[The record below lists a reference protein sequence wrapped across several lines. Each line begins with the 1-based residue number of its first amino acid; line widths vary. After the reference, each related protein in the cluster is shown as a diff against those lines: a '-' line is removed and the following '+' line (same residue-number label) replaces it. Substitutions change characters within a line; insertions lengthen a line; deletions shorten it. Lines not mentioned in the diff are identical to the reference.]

1 MPLDLEIIRAS
12 EFIRVGPQGQLD
24 LPASRE
30 VLKQLAQACHKRGLD
45 RALLDLR
52 QLRPAPTPTLSRD
65 DLASLVTTFGEV
77 GFSKRLR
84 VAILY
89 STDPHRRARLFAFL
103 TTLHGGQVKACN
115 DFEDA
120 LYWLSEREAEASQNE
135 PGGTKVPVH
144 FASQPRAQ
152 QRPRTPKT
160 KRAA

>member
-12 EFIRVGPQGQLD
+12 EFIRVGPQGRLD

-30 VLKQLAQACHKRGLD
+30 ILSELAQACHERGLD

-52 QLRPAPTPTLSRD
+52 ELCQGPTPKLSRD
-65 DLASLVTTFGEV
+65 DLASLVATFREA
-77 GFSKRLR
+77 GFSERHRL
-84 VAILY
+84 AILY

-103 TTLHGGQVKACN
+103 TTLHGGQVKASN

-120 LYWLSEREAEASQNE
+120 LYWLFEREGEASE
-135 PGGTKVPVH
+135 KKPRGRKVPVR

-152 QRPRTPKT
+152 HRPRTPRT
-160 KRAA
+160 ERAA